1 VAAAIAAAYREDA
14 PTSRITG
21 RALTALPAD
30 GLGTSVFLGDQRY
43 DLLVDGGEISV
54 TGPEDGRVSAYFDT
68 SNQLVVETVGG
79 SVNGD
84 ALRLGDVPRNAV
96 AFGVDSVT
104 RDLIGTA
111 VDFDTLPAGANS
123 FDMVVDGTTH
133 SITVTRAGGN
143 VTPSVPAGFPGAVAY
158 DAGTQQITF
167 TLNDPTVSVDIPP
180 SEIATSAGFQ
190 TAGATLSVVE
200 GELILQSTD
209 GRVLDTDITA
219 SSLADNRI
227 TLTGLPD
234 EDLLVFM
241 SDTGA
246 LGLAG
251 AVDIPADPPLNGP
264 VELRVLDGA
273 RGLVEMVDIASG
285 ASIATRVLDDTGSAT
300 LGGFSVTL
308 SGQLNTGDRFTISPN
323 TDGTGDARNLE
334 TIGDMRL
341 SDPDEGV
348 GGFAVLYNRL
358 LTDVAA
364 KVTGAETREETATA
378 LKQGADRDVA
388 KGAAVD
394 LDVEAANLM
403 TQQQAYQANAQV
415 IQVARQLFDTLINS
429 L

>member
-1 VAAAIAAAYREDA
+1 
-14 PTSRITG
+14 
-21 RALTALPAD
+21 
-30 GLGTSVFLGDQRY
+30 
-43 DLLVDGGEISV
+43 
-54 TGPEDGRVSAYFDT
+54 
-68 SNQLVVETVGG
+68 
-79 SVNGD
+79 
-84 ALRLGDVPRNAV
+84 
-96 AFGVDSVT
+96 
-104 RDLIGTA
+104 
-111 VDFDTLPAGANS
+111 
-123 FDMVVDGTTH
+123 
-133 SITVTRAGGN
+133 
-143 VTPSVPAGFPGAVAY
+143 
-158 DAGTQQITF
+158 
-167 TLNDPTVSVDIPP
+167 
-180 SEIATSAGFQ
+180 
-190 TAGATLSVVE
+190 
-200 GELILQSTD
+200 
-209 GRVLDTDITA
+209 
-219 SSLADNRI
+219 
-227 TLTGLPD
+227 
-234 EDLLVFM
+234 
-241 SDTGA
+241 
-246 LGLAG
+246 
-251 AVDIPADPPLNGP
+251 
-264 VELRVLDGA
+264 
-273 RGLVEMVDIASG
+273 MVDIASG